1 MDFIEVAESF
11 SDEDEEVSEIEDYES
26 GDEEIEVSNDDLEE
40 IILEDL
46 PEYLSRDKTI
56 QWYEHPFRHSR
67 RSTNPSLQPGITRY
81 AASRISDIQS
91 SFDLFLPPQL
101 ETIILRNTN
110 REGRRV
116 LGATFEDIDTPTLRA
131 YIGLL
136 ILAGVYR
143 SNNEATESLWDAEI
157 GRPIFRAVMS
167 NKTFKKISRFI
178 RFDDRSTRS
187 SRRET
192 DKFAPI
198 RELWD
203 SWVDIL
209 PKLYNPQKNITID
222 EQLVPFRGRCPFRQ
236 YVPMKPAK
244 YGMKNWVA
252 CDSGTSYVWN
262 IQPYTGRINNTP
274 ERNQGMRVV
283 QDLTAG
289 LKGYNI
295 TVDNFFTSYE
305 LAQKLLKRGITSVGT
320 IRKNKPSIPRVL
332 LESKKWPAQSSKFA
346 FTKDTTLVTYVP
358 KKNRSVILQSTLHT
372 TNSINNK
379 ENKKP
384 LIIEDYNAS
393 KGAVDTL
400 DKLVACYSTK
410 RKTKRWPVAVF
421 CNIIDISCYNA
432 FILFTQVEP
441 DWNKSKLYRRRLFLE
456 QLGRALVNPYMQMRK
471 SLPRALASA
480 DIVLKSRNLTDDTN
494 NTTTT
499 KEESAKRGR
508 CKFCPKDIKTSF
520 TCNNC
525 KRYVCKRHFIVKCKD
540 C

>member
-26 GDEEIEVSNDDLEE
+26 GDKEIEVSDDDLEE

-81 AASRISDIQS
+81 TASRISDIQS

-203 SWVDIL
+203 SWGEVIELQLTSDCYNFEIVYNSAL
-209 PKLYNPQKNITID
+209 QHHNFNKYLY
-222 EQLVPFRGRCPFRQ
+222 
-236 YVPMKPAK
+236 
-244 YGMKNWVA
+244 
-252 CDSGTSYVWN
+252 
-262 IQPYTGRINNTP
+262 
-274 ERNQGMRVV
+274 
-283 QDLTAG
+283 
-289 LKGYNI
+289 
-295 TVDNFFTSYE
+295 
-305 LAQKLLKRGITSVGT
+305 
-320 IRKNKPSIPRVL
+320 
-332 LESKKWPAQSSKFA
+332 LES
-346 FTKDTTLVTYVP
+346 
-358 KKNRSVILQSTLHT
+358 
-372 TNSINNK
+372 
-379 ENKKP
+379 
-384 LIIEDYNAS
+384 
-393 KGAVDTL
+393 
-400 DKLVACYSTK
+400 
-410 RKTKRWPVAVF
+410 
-421 CNIIDISCYNA
+421 
-432 FILFTQVEP
+432 
-441 DWNKSKLYRRRLFLE
+441 
-456 QLGRALVNPYMQMRK
+456 
-471 SLPRALASA
+471 
-480 DIVLKSRNLTDDTN
+480 
-494 NTTTT
+494 
-499 KEESAKRGR
+499 
-508 CKFCPKDIKTSF
+508 
-520 TCNNC
+520 
-525 KRYVCKRHFIVKCKD
+525 
-540 C
+540 

>member
-26 GDEEIEVSNDDLEE
+26 GDEEIEVSDDDLEE

-56 QWYEHPFRHSR
+56 QWYEHPFRHSQ

-116 LGATFEDIDTPTLRA
+116 LGATFEDIDTPTLGA

-203 SWVDIL
+203 SWVDI
-209 PKLYNPQKNITID
+209 
-222 EQLVPFRGRCPFRQ
+222 
-236 YVPMKPAK
+236 
-244 YGMKNWVA
+244 
-252 CDSGTSYVWN
+252 
-262 IQPYTGRINNTP
+262 
-274 ERNQGMRVV
+274 
-283 QDLTAG
+283 
-289 LKGYNI
+289 
-295 TVDNFFTSYE
+295 
-305 LAQKLLKRGITSVGT
+305 
-320 IRKNKPSIPRVL
+320 
-332 LESKKWPAQSSKFA
+332 
-346 FTKDTTLVTYVP
+346 
-358 KKNRSVILQSTLHT
+358 
-372 TNSINNK
+372 
-379 ENKKP
+379 
-384 LIIEDYNAS
+384 
-393 KGAVDTL
+393 
-400 DKLVACYSTK
+400 
-410 RKTKRWPVAVF
+410 
-421 CNIIDISCYNA
+421 
-432 FILFTQVEP
+432 
-441 DWNKSKLYRRRLFLE
+441 
-456 QLGRALVNPYMQMRK
+456 
-471 SLPRALASA
+471 
-480 DIVLKSRNLTDDTN
+480 
-494 NTTTT
+494 
-499 KEESAKRGR
+499 
-508 CKFCPKDIKTSF
+508 
-520 TCNNC
+520 
-525 KRYVCKRHFIVKCKD
+525 
-540 C
+540 